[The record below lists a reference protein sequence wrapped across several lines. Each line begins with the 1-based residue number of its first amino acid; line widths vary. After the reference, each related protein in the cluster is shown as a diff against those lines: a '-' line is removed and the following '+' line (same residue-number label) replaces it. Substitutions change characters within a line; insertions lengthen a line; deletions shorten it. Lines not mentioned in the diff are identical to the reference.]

1 MREVGE
7 RGEVGKG
14 HLVEFWWQ
22 IRGLYTWGKGSAP
35 LFVRL
40 TWDLMCHA
48 DIMVCIYYCNTA
60 PVNLLSFI
68 HCMLCY

>member
-22 IRGLYTWGKGSAP
+22 IRGLYTWGKGPAP
-35 LFVRL
+35 LFV
-40 TWDLMCHA
+40 CGHYG
-48 DIMVCIYYCNTA
+48 VY
-60 PVNLLSFI
+60 LL
-68 HCMLCY
+68 L